1 MATKEEIFKHVVIPL
16 TANYGPVKGEP
27 EAFQDLLIRTLASYS
42 TIALDRAV
50 EKLVMTRKYKTWPTI
65 ADIVGAAKGNTGEK
79 EKGKYPLP
87 MRGVNA
93 ENFWQQSKLF
103 VERDMEA
110 RGTCLEYVRK
120 GTAQWEAW
128 ATYFDLINL
137 QNHLLKGMGWYAPT
151 MWPWQFDMETGPKAQ
166 PPIDFIEYEPEGS
179 FQYDAEHTP
188 TEEEKKRVGDMWRNM
203 RGEMLKS
210 SKQHAII

>member
-1 MATKEEIFKHVVIPL
+1 MATREEIGKHVVRPL
-16 TANYGPVKGEP
+16 TANYGPVKDDP

-42 TIALDRAV
+42 TTALDRAV

-65 ADIVGAAKGNTGEK
+65 ADIVEAAKGYTGDK

-93 ENFWQQSKLF
+93 ENFWQQSLLF
-103 VERDMEA
+103 AQRDEEA

-128 ATYFDLINL
+128 AIYFDLL
-137 QNHLLKGMGWYAPT
+137 GMKLSLLKNIGWYAPT

-179 FQYDAEHTP
+179 IDYNEEHTS
-188 TEEEKKRVGDMWRNM
+188 TAEEKKRVVDMWQAM
-203 RGEMLKS
+203 RTEMLKS
-210 SKQHAII
+210 ARQNAII

>member
-1 MATKEEIFKHVVIPL
+1 MATREEIGKHVVRPL
-16 TANYGPVKGEP
+16 TANYGPVKDDP

-42 TIALDRAV
+42 TTALDRAV

-65 ADIVGAAKGNTGEK
+65 AEIVEAAKGYTGDK

-93 ENFWQQSKLF
+93 ENFWQQSLLF
-103 VERDMEA
+103 AQRDEEA

-128 ATYFDLINL
+128 AMYFDLL
-137 QNHLLKGMGWYAPT
+137 GMKLSLLRNIGWYAPT

-179 FQYDAEHTP
+179 IDYNEEHTATP
-188 TEEEKKRVGDMWRNM
+188 EERKRVVDMWQEM
-203 RGEMLKS
+203 RKEMLKS
-210 SKQHAII
+210 SRANAII

>member
-1 MATKEEIFKHVVIPL
+1 MATKEEIGKHVVRPL
-16 TANYGPVKGEP
+16 TANYGPVKDDP

-42 TIALDRAV
+42 TTALDRAV
-50 EKLVMTRKYKTWPTI
+50 EKLVMTRRYKTWPTI
-65 ADIVGAAKGNTGEK
+65 AEIVEAARGNTGDK
-79 EKGKYPLP
+79 DKAKYPHP
-87 MRGVNA
+87 MKNINA
-93 ENFWQQSKLF
+93 ENFWQQSSLF

-128 ATYFDLINL
+128 AMYFDLINL

-179 FQYDAEHTP
+179 MEYDSEYTP
-188 TEEEKKRVGDMWRNM
+188 TPEEKKRVVDMWQEM
-203 RGEMLKS
+203 RKEMLKS
-210 SKQHAII
+210 SRANAII